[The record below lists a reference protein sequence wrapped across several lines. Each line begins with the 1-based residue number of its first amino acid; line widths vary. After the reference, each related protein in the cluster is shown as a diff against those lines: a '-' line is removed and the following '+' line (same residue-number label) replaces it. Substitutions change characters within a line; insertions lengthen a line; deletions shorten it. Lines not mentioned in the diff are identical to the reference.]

1 MGIEDVEKYLKD
13 NHFSKKTYKEL
24 STNSKAHKESL
35 IMSNELAAY
44 DFDEITKF
52 IFPKNPPRSA
62 DAILFKEKKITFVEF
77 KGGFKRKISEQT
89 FDPEKCRCPK
99 TNEVCED
106 YAKIMKS
113 NLKNINRELKAN
125 LLQKAVES
133 RWILEHHLLPEVYKD
148 GVYPEF
154 RTDYIIVT
162 DKVHDNPIDAME
174 EIMNETAQ
182 IHNKDNFYQKMNDSI
197 KRLYCESRFGKK
209 STYNSVEVW
218 SVQDFEQKIS

>member
-1 MGIEDVEKYLKD
+1 
-13 NHFSKKTYKEL
+13 
-24 STNSKAHKESL
+24 
-35 IMSNELAAY
+35 
-44 DFDEITKF
+44 
-52 IFPKNPPRSA
+52 
-62 DAILFKEKKITFVEF
+62 
-77 KGGFKRKISEQT
+77 
-89 FDPEKCRCPK
+89 
-99 TNEVCED
+99 
-106 YAKIMKS
+106 MKS

-182 IHNKDNFYQKMNDSI
+182 IHNKDNFYQKMNDSV